1 MKQSN
6 FLIYILPLMLL
17 ACGKEDAKTEQT
29 ILFDALPAK
38 MSTDA
43 PFALEATASS
53 GLPVTFTG
61 NDPSIASV
69 SGNTVTIHKAGN
81 VYITAGQPGNDRFY
95 EAPGIMRMLT
105 VLHADPDKKSQTIT
119 FDFGDLREWKISDG
133 ILGLNNYAVASS
145 GLPVTF
151 ESSRPAAATVNR
163 ETGELSVVWGADRQ
177 TIMIYATQGG
187 NGEYNPASVVARSLS
202 VFCDQH

>member
-1 MKQSN
+1 MKQN
-6 FLIYILPLMLL
+6 DFLICMLPLMLL

-38 MSTDA
+38 ISTDA
-43 PFALEATASS
+43 PFTLEATASS
-53 GLPVTFTG
+53 GLPVAFTG

-81 VYITAGQPGNDRFY
+81 VYITASQSGNERFY

-105 VLHADPDKKSQTIT
+105 VLHADPDKKNQTIT

-133 ILGLNNYAVASS
+133 ILGLSDYAVASS

-163 ETGELSVVWGADRQ
+163 ETGELSVVWGAERQ
-177 TIMIYATQGG
+177 TVMIYAIQGG
-187 NGEYNPASVVARSLS
+187 NSEYNPAPVAARPLS
-202 VFCDQH
+202 VFCDRH